1 MRKFSSVLI
10 ESKNT
15 HMEHIEDMIFNEGSA
30 GARRAI
36 NSLRNLRDMLAGN
49 SSQKVNATVKWDGAP
64 AIFAG
69 IDPDEG
75 KFFVAKKGI
84 FNVNPQLFKTQA
96 DINRSLSGDLRDKF
110 TIALREFRRLGIEQG
125 VFQGDLL
132 FTKGDVKAAT
142 ISDEKMLTFHPNTI
156 VYAVPAASSLG
167 QRIRKA
173 SIGVIWHTSYSGKTL
188 QGMKASFGKGITRK
202 MKKIPSVFMDDATY
216 EDVTGNAKFTSEETK
231 ECTALISQ
239 AGKMLRN
246 ISGDA
251 LKVIASDEELKQ
263 KIKTYNNTFVR
274 AGEPFPNVRKH
285 VSGLYNYI
293 EEWYDGEIETK
304 KQDKTKEQWTNR
316 KKAALSKVFGNYND
330 LANIFA
336 FMNLVIQAKQMIIDK
351 MNKASRM
358 RSFLKTRDGFKVT
371 NPEGFVA
378 IDKVE
383 GAVKLVDRLQ
393 FSYANFSPE
402 IIKGWQ
408 K

>member
-1 MRKFSSVLI
+1 
-10 ESKNT
+10 
-15 HMEHIEDMIFNEGSA
+15 MEHIEDMIFNEGSA

-69 IDPDEG
+69 IDPSDG

-96 DINRSLSGDLRDKF
+96 DINKGLSGDLTDKF

-156 VYAVPAASSLG
+156 VYAVPAASGLG

-231 ECTALISQ
+231 ECTALIRQ

-251 LKVIASDEELKQ
+251 LKVIASDDELKQ

-336 FMNLVIQAKQMIIDK
+336 FMNLVIQAKQMIIEK

-358 RSFLKTRDGFKVT
+358 RSFLKTRNGFKVT

>member
-69 IDPDEG
+69 IDPDDG

-330 LANIFA
+330 LANIFT

>member
-1 MRKFSSVLI
+1 
-10 ESKNT
+10 
-15 HMEHIEDMIFNEGSA
+15 
-30 GARRAI
+30 
-36 NSLRNLRDMLAGN
+36 
-49 SSQKVNATVKWDGAP
+49 
-64 AIFAG
+64 
-69 IDPDEG
+69 
-75 KFFVAKKGI
+75 
-84 FNVNPQLFKTQA
+84 
-96 DINRSLSGDLRDKF
+96 
-110 TIALREFRRLGIEQG
+110 
-125 VFQGDLL
+125 
-132 FTKGDVKAAT
+132 
-142 ISDEKMLTFHPNTI
+142 
-156 VYAVPAASSLG
+156 
-167 QRIRKA
+167 
-173 SIGVIWHTSYSGKTL
+173 
-188 QGMKASFGKGITRK
+188 MKASFGKGITRK

-231 ECTALISQ
+231 ECTSLISQ

-251 LKVIASDEELKQ
+251 LKVIASDDELKQ

-336 FMNLVIQAKQMIIDK
+336 FMNLVIQAKQMIIEK

-358 RSFLKTRDGFKVT
+358 RSFLKTRNGFKVT

>member
-1 MRKFSSVLI
+1 
-10 ESKNT
+10 
-15 HMEHIEDMIFNEGSA
+15 MEHIEDMIFNEGSA

-69 IDPDEG
+69 IDPSDG

-96 DINRSLSGDLRDKF
+96 DINKALSGDLRDKF

-156 VYAVPAASSLG
+156 VYAVPVASGLG

-202 MKKIPSVFMDDATY
+202 MKKVPSVFMDDATY

-251 LKVIASDEELKQ
+251 LKVIASDDELKQ

-330 LANIFA
+330 LANIFT

-351 MNKASRM
+351 MNKASKM

-378 IDKVE
+378 IDKVQ

-402 IIKGWQ
+402 ILKGWQ